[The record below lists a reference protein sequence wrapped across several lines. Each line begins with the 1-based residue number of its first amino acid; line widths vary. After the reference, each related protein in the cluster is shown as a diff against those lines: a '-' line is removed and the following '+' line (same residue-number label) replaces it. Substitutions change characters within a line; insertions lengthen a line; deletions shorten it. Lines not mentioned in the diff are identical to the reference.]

1 MTAENA
7 KSLMKVM
14 YNNHITSHPH
24 HIISQTHQ
32 TVNVILIATTHNT
45 DYIVQ
50 RQELL
55 YPHAMWT
62 NVLTLTIPG
71 TTQHTSSPP
80 HYTPYAGN
88 SISF

>member
-32 TVNVILIATTHNT
+32 TVNVILILLTTQT
-45 DYIVQ
+45 TE

-55 YPHAMWT
+55 YPHVMWV

>member
-14 YNNHITSHPH
+14 YDNHITSHPH

-32 TVNVILIATTHNT
+32 TVNVILILILLTAQTTE
-45 DYIVQ
+45 

-71 TTQHTSSPP
+71 TTQHTSSPL

-88 SISF
+88 R

>member
-32 TVNVILIATTHNT
+32 TVNVILILITTQT
-45 DYIVQ
+45 TEK
-50 RQELL
+50 QELL